1 MNLIKSSKRHAR
13 EVLAGNWFKGGFLS
27 VAAGFIRLCC
37 IGAEIA
43 LGEWLQ
49 LHYWEDPM
57 HTPDNYLDDRPALLL
72 LPLGLFVGGAL
83 LCFLLSAPLQLGKK
97 RWFLHLAA
105 QDHLPLSAAFSDY
118 KIPRRLI
125 KVLIFETRLNLRKG
139 LAIGCCFLPIAL
151 GFPPL
156 YYWGDRMLPQLP
168 FLLLIFASLFLSALL
183 ATIFSM
189 LWSAR
194 YFLAEYFYLLDAGS
208 MKNAFRRSVTCMKG
222 QKADVVALMF
232 SFFPL
237 TVADLLLLPRFWTA
251 SWRQA
256 VTADYAM
263 QLIQEWAQKAVADAV
278 VAPAPQSE
286 RFPTREFPCVS

>member
-1 MNLIKSSKRHAR
+1 MNLIKLSKRHAG
-13 EVLAGNWFKGGFLS
+13 EILAGNWLKGGFLS
-27 VAAGFIRLCC
+27 VAAGLIRLGC

-49 LHYWEDPM
+49 LQYWEDPM

-72 LPLGLFVGGAL
+72 LPLGLFVGGTL
-83 LCFLLSAPLQLGKK
+83 LCFLLGAPLQLGKK

-105 QDHLPLSAAFSDY
+105 QDRLPLGAAFSDY
-118 KIPRRLI
+118 KAPRRLI
-125 KVLIFETRLNLRKG
+125 KVLIFEARLNLRKG

-156 YYWGDRMLPQLP
+156 YYWGERLLPQLP
-168 FLLLIFASLFLSALL
+168 FLLLTFASLLLSVLL

-189 LWSAR
+189 LWTAR
-194 YFLAEYFYLLDAGS
+194 YFLAEYFYLLDADS

-222 QKADVVALMF
+222 RKADAVALIF

-237 TVADLLLLPRFWTA
+237 TIADLLLLPRFWTA

-256 VTADYAM
+256 VAADYAM
-263 QLIQEWAQKAVADAV
+263 RLIQEWAQNTVTQAA
-278 VAPAPQSE
+278 APSTPQPE
-286 RFPTREFPCVS
+286 CFPTREFPCVS